1 MVKSLLSNIL
11 IAKRQNKKIIKVS
24 HYKSYNKFLS
34 LLWNEG
40 FIYGYKI
47 KTYKK
52 SYFFYKI
59 FLKYNEKNFYPLKKL
74 KFLSGIFKRK
84 SLINLNKLD
93 KNFFSILIN
102 DKGFFSQR
110 SCIKLGMGG
119 KMFVKV

>member
-24 HYKSYNKFLS
+24 HHKSYNKFLS

-52 SYFFYKI
+52 FYFFYKI

-74 KFLSGIFKRK
+74 KFLSGIFKCK
-84 SLINLNKLD
+84 SLINLNNLD
-93 KNFFSILIN
+93 KNFFFILIN